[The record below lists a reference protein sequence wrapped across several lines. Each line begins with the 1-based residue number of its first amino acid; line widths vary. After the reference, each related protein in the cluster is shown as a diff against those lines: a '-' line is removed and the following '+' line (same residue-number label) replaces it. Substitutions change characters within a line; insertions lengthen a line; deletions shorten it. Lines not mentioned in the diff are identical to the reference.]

1 MSEDDSPP
9 KCNWIKERPL
19 SPPWVPLFF
28 AQTRP
33 TFFSAFRSAVHCL
46 HGMFVHAITL
56 GLGPA
61 ASLNLPFFG
70 SCLTGRRGESA
81 AYNRVGTVAAV
92 AE

>member
-1 MSEDDSPP
+1 MSEDDSP

-28 AQTRP
+28 CPNASH
-33 TFFSAFRSAVHCL
+33 FLFSVRSAVHCL